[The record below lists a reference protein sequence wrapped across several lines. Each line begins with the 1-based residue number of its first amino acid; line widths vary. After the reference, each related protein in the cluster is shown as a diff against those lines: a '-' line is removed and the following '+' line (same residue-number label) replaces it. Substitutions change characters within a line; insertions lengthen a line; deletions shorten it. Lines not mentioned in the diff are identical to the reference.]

1 MCRIRVSRGTGQR
14 CRESERQR
22 PWIRR
27 RVALADSEQSK
38 RLGIIASPHVGKTPD
53 DDRRPA
59 VVRRRSGHAHPVAS
73 DHARALPHDAPWCDP
88 VQRAVDSPTR
98 SPTSVARV
106 HHHGHRHA
114 TSPRRSVVVT
124 FTRRPRHQA
133 SAGAGRGT
141 RSSPPPSPGAV
152 SRGTGSRVSTARR
165 GADVSAMPSDTAED
179 LPVTTVPT
187 CRRVLRA
194 ALSRRVHAAL
204 TVVASESHATIHA
217 SILQA

>member
-22 PWIRR
+22 PWTRR

-141 RSSPPPSPGAV
+141 RSSPPALPRRCFTWNRLTGLHCEA
-152 SRGTGSRVSTARR
+152 RGRR
-165 GADVSAMPSDTAED
+165 PRDALRYRRRPPCHNGADVPSCASRCIE
-179 LPVTTVPT
+179 PARP
-187 CRRVLRA
+187 CGPHRRRL
-194 ALSRRVHAAL
+194 
-204 TVVASESHATIHA
+204 
-217 SILQA
+217 